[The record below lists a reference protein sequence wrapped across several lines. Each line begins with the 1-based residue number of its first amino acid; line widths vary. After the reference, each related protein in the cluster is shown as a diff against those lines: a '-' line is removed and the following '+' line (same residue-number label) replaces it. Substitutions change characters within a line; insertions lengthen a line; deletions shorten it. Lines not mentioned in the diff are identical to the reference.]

1 MNAVCG
7 STLVLFVVPFV
18 VVVINSGLYA
28 ALDLVFYSVSDL
40 IVIAIIGTVPVP
52 IVPGVLSDVATS
64 AINSVVWIGVIKRTE
79 KKTFA

>member
-1 MNAVCG
+1 MNAIFG

-52 IVPGVLSDVATS
+52 KVPG
-64 AINSVVWIGVIKRTE
+64 
-79 KKTFA
+79 